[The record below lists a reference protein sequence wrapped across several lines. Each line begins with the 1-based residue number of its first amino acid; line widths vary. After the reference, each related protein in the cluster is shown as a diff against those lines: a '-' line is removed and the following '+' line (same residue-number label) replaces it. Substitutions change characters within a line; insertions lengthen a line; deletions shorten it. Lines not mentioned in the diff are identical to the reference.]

1 VDMERVEEPLTTVR
15 DRELASEAG
24 VFDFDRDSRR
34 NNRSHVRSGISLTS
48 DMYTMDSSNMN
59 PRHIR
64 GSGSSLALTVGVADR
79 LLEGVS
85 VGRVKYTP
93 WWTGRTWTSIPHTSN
108 AASWSMM
115 CHVNVGL
122 RLSGVVTGRTAELT
136 RHRRRRLWSR
146 RRGMGS
152 WRRQYRRSAG
162 LGRWGSGYVGGYTIL
177 SDRPGQSTRPH
188 LSISARRPLSPV
200 G

>member
-1 VDMERVEEPLTTVR
+1 MDEVVVEEEARVDMERVEEPLTTVR

-122 RLSGVVTGRTAELT
+122 RLSGVVTGRNGGTHTSPPPEALVSST
-136 RHRRRRLWSR
+136 RYGKLAATISKVGWSR
-146 RRGMGS
+146 
-152 WRRQYRRSAG
+152 
-162 LGRWGSGYVGGYTIL
+162 
-177 SDRPGQSTRPH
+177 
-188 LSISARRPLSPV
+188 
-200 G
+200 